1 MELDV
6 GASFRAGKAAAGLL
20 PTLTETLP
28 RWFEATRHSSF
39 LYVASELIK
48 VFGSN
53 PDLAPELGVAPWLP
67 SPCHPVMIIRY
78 HAADNCK
85 CLIGSVSVC
94 QLVQEF
100 LLISSDM
107 QIQADQFRKTG
118 PLSQERG

>member
-1 MELDV
+1 M

-53 PDLAPELGVAPWLP
+53 PDLAPELGVGPWLP

-78 HAADNCK
+78 HAADHCK
-85 CLIGSVSVC
+85 CLIGLSASANLC
-94 QLVQEF
+94 RSF
-100 LLISSDM
+100 FSYPLICRFKRTSS
-107 QIQADQFRKTG
+107 ARLG
-118 PLSQERG
+118 HCHRRGCR